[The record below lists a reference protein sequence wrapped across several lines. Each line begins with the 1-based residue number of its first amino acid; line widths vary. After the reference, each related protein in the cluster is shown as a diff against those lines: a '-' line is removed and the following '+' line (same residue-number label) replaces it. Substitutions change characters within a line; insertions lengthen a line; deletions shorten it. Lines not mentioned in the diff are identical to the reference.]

1 MYNVSNWE
9 IDIASFFS
17 MMTFKR
23 NLNIFIYEN
32 AFEIVV
38 CGMAAILSR
47 PQYLK
52 NPILPLVRGHPSF

>member
-9 IDIASFFS
+9 MDIASFFS

-52 NPILPLVRGHPSF
+52 NPI